1 MADLF
6 KLSSVDAG
14 YGGNVFIRGLDLA
27 VGRGEFVSL
36 IGPNGAGKSTI
47 IRLLAGLL
55 APVSGSV
62 SFCGRDMKNSGAR
75 ELAGNFSV
83 VMRITGDV
91 PSFSVRSFLGFGA
104 FARGGT
110 ARAGVEGLQLI
121 DEMARLTGIT
131 HLMERSVNELST
143 GEFQLVQVARALVQ
157 NSGIIILDEPVSNL
171 DYGHSTIVMDILRDL
186 NRAGT
191 TVVCALHDVN
201 CASNYSSRIVCV
213 RNGRIFREGAPDIVV
228 KPDIMSKLYD
238 AEFVG
243 LVNPATGSPMI
254 VPVPG
259 NS

>member
-6 KLSSVDAG
+6 KLSSVSAG
-14 YGGNVFIRGLDLA
+14 YGGNIFIRGMDLA
-27 VGRGEFVSL
+27 VGHGEFVSL

-47 IRLLAGLL
+47 IRLLAGML
-55 APVSGSV
+55 APVSGTAG
-62 SFCGRDMKNSGAR
+62 FCGRDMKNSGAR
-75 ELAGNFSV
+75 ELAKNFSV

-91 PSFSVRSFLGFGA
+91 PSFSVRSFLGFGM
-104 FARGGT
+104 FAHGG
-110 ARAGVEGLQLI
+110 AAHAGVKGVSLI
-121 DEMARLTGIT
+121 DEMARRTGIT

-157 NSGIIILDEPVSNL
+157 NSCTIILDEPVSNL
-171 DYGHSTIVMDILRDL
+171 DYGHSTMVMDILRDL
-186 NRAGT
+186 NRSGT

-213 RNGRIFREGAPDIVV
+213 RNGGIFKEGAPADIVR
-228 KPDIMSKLYD
+228 PDIMSKLYD

-243 LVNPATGSPMI
+243 LLNPATGSPMI

-259 NS
+259 AD